1 MPLKLNPTAARP
13 REETKPLV
21 DRRQTNP
28 MFLLPRGGPFP

>member
-21 DRRQTNP
+21 DPGTAARANRQVRRA
-28 MFLLPRGGPFP
+28 